1 MFLLWT
7 ANGSVE
13 CEWDIV
19 LVATDGIADVMDD
32 RMVVQMVTPDRQTH
46 INRG

>member
-1 MFLLWT
+1 MFLLGT

-13 CEWDIV
+13 CEWEIV

-46 INRG
+46 MTK